1 MVSGSSLNI
10 LSDTLY
16 QQLGEL
22 SQIRVGN
29 KKIIAANNGKMP
41 VKGSTAI

>member
-1 MVSGSSLNI
+1 MVEVVFIFKATHYISNWENRARSECAI
-10 LSDTLY
+10 
-16 QQLGEL
+16 
-22 SQIRVGN
+22 